1 MSTLRLRRLTADFEK
16 LQDFVERHPR
26 LKLLRASGDPPE
38 LYQLEYRIRSLR
50 QVDDDLQFVGS
61 HTVEI
66 VLPRDYPRMP
76 PQCRMLTPVFHP
88 NIAPH
93 AICVGD
99 HWSAGEPIGSI
110 VARIGEMLAYQS
122 YNTKSPLNGEAAR
135 WVEQHLEELPLD
147 RINMTVDDSA
157 PVPAQRARQAASEGF
172 AAAPA
177 NAGVAKPQ
185 ATAGPSPRTARPQ
198 VAASAGAA
206 FVSFACPG
214 CGEKYRVRAESRG
227 KRAQCKRCQTVI
239 TIPQADS

>member
-1 MSTLRLRRLTADFEK
+1 MSTLRLRRLTADYEK
-16 LQDFVERHPR
+16 LQEFVRRHPR
-26 LKLLRASGDPPE
+26 LKLVSASGEPPE
-38 LYQLEYRIRSLR
+38 QYQLEYRIRSLR
-50 QVDDDLQFVGS
+50 QTGDGLEFVGS

-66 VLPRDYPRMP
+66 TLPRDYPRMP

-135 WVEQHLEELPLD
+135 WVEQNLEQLPLD
-147 RINMTVDDSA
+147 KVNMLGVKA
-157 PVPAQRARQAASEGF
+157 PAAR

-177 NAGVAKPQ
+177 APQ
-185 ATAGPSPRTARPQ
+185 QRTGLEPPAAAARPAK
-198 VAASAGAA
+198 AAEPASPAGTPATFIP
-206 FVSFACPG
+206 FVCSN
-214 CGEKYRVRAESRG
+214 CGERYKVTADMQG
-227 KRAQCKRCQTVI
+227 KRARCKRCQTI
-239 TIPQADS
+239 MTIPPAEAAR

>member
-1 MSTLRLRRLTADFEK
+1 MSTLRLRRLAADYDRLREFI
-16 LQDFVERHPR
+16 ERHPR
-26 LKLLRASGDPPE
+26 LKLLSAAGDPPE
-38 LYQLEYRIRSLR
+38 NYQIEYKIRSLR
-50 QVDDDLQFVGS
+50 QIDDELKFVAL

-66 VLPRDYPRMP
+66 ILPRDYPRMP

-147 RINMTVDDSA
+147 KVSMLGSEPPQPEASA
-157 PVPAQRARQAASEGF
+157 PPRVANATLRPAASVVER
-172 AAAPA
+172 PA
-177 NAGVAKPQ
+177 ENPTEREADQQPAAKPGAFAFGCPECGERLK
-185 ATAGPSPRTARPQ
+185 ATAELA
-198 VAASAGAA
+198 
-206 FVSFACPG
+206 
-214 CGEKYRVRAESRG
+214 G
-227 KRAQCKRCQTVI
+227 KRARCKKCLQII
-239 TIPQADS
+239 TIPAPPEAD

>member
-16 LQDFVERHPR
+16 LQEFVKRHPR
-26 LKLLRASGDPPE
+26 LKLLRAAGDPPE

-50 QVDDDLQFVGS
+50 QVDDDLEFAGS

-66 VLPRDYPRMP
+66 VLPRDYPRTP

-135 WVEQHLEELPLD
+135 WVEQHLAELPLD
-147 RINMTVDDSA
+147 RVSMTVEE
-157 PVPAQRARQAASEGF
+157 AAGHTI
-172 AAAPA
+172 
-177 NAGVAKPQ
+177 AKPQ
-185 ATAGPSPRTARPQ
+185 APASPPLRAERPP
-198 VAASAGAA
+198 VAQAAA
-206 FVSFACPG
+206 FVKFACPG
-214 CGEKYRVRAESRG
+214 CGEKYRVPAESQG
-227 KRAQCKRCQTVI
+227 KRARCKRCQTVI
-239 TIPQADS
+239 MVPPAES

>member
-1 MSTLRLRRLTADFEK
+1 MSTLRLRRLAADYDK
-16 LQDFVERHPR
+16 LREFIDRHPR
-26 LKLLRASGDPPE
+26 LKLLQAAGEPPE
-38 LYQLEYRIRSLR
+38 IYQIEYKIRSVR
-50 QVDDDLQFVGS
+50 QADDELKFVGQ

-135 WVEQHLEELPLD
+135 WVEQNLEQLPLD
-147 RINMTVDDSA
+147 KVSMVVGQASTA
-157 PVPAQRARQAASEGF
+157 PPRPQKVAIADPPRKPAPPPAV
-172 AAAPA
+172 AAAPPA
-177 NAGVAKPQ
+177 PVVVETISFSCPECHERYK
-185 ATAGPSPRTARPQ
+185 
-198 VAASAGAA
+198 AASAMQ
-206 FVSFACPG
+206 
-214 CGEKYRVRAESRG
+214 G
-227 KRAQCKRCQTVI
+227 KRTRCKKCQAI
-239 TIPQADS
+239 IKIPTLEPRP

>member
-1 MSTLRLRRLTADFEK
+1 MSTLRLRRLTADYEK
-16 LQDFVERHPR
+16 LQDFVARHPR
-26 LKLLRASGDPPE
+26 LTLLHAAGEPPE
-38 LYQLEYRIRSLR
+38 MYQLEYRVRSLR
-50 QVDDDLQFVGS
+50 QSGDELKFAGT

-135 WVEQHLEELPLD
+135 WVEQNLEQLPLD
-147 RINMTVDDSA
+147 RVNMSADLPPVAERAAPRAA
-157 PVPAQRARQAASEGF
+157 PVEPPVESPASDSYRI
-172 AAAPA
+172 
-177 NAGVAKPQ
+177 
-185 ATAGPSPRTARPQ
+185 ARPQ
-198 VAASAGAA
+198 PAPAEPPAPSLT
-206 FVSFACPG
+206 CPK
-214 CGEKYRVRAESRG
+214 CGKSYRITPEMRG
-227 KRAQCKRCQTVI
+227 KRARCKNCQTIMLVPSAE
-239 TIPQADS
+239 T

>member
-1 MSTLRLRRLTADFEK
+1 MSTLRLRRLTADYEK
-16 LQDFVERHPR
+16 LQDFVARHPR
-26 LKLLRASGDPPE
+26 LKLLRAAGEPPE
-38 LYQLEYRIRSLR
+38 LYQLEYRVRSLR
-50 QVDDDLQFVGS
+50 QSGDELKFAGT

-135 WVEQHLEELPLD
+135 WVEQNLEQLPLD
-147 RINMTVDDSA
+147 RVNMSAEVPPVEDGPTRRAPPVASPAADSYE
-157 PVPAQRARQAASEGF
+157 V
-172 AAAPA
+172 
-177 NAGVAKPQ
+177 
-185 ATAGPSPRTARPQ
+185 ARPQ
-198 VAASAGAA
+198 PAPAEPPTASLT
-206 FVSFACPG
+206 CPK
-214 CGEKYRVRAESRG
+214 CGKSYRISPEMHG
-227 KRAQCKRCQTVI
+227 KRARCKNCQTIMVV
-239 TIPQADS
+239 PSAEN

>member
-1 MSTLRLRRLTADFEK
+1 MSTLRLRRLAADYDRLRE
-16 LQDFVERHPR
+16 FVERHPR
-26 LKLLRASGDPPE
+26 LKLLSAAGDPPE
-38 LYQLEYRIRSLR
+38 QYQIEYKIRSLR
-50 QVDDDLQFVGS
+50 QIDDELKFVAQ

-66 VLPRDYPRMP
+66 TLPRDYPRMP

-147 RINMTVDDSA
+147 KVNMLG
-157 PVPAQRARQAASEGF
+157 SE
-172 AAAPA
+172 ATERETPAAPTRDAIAARRPAALAAERPSEKVA
-177 NAGVAKPQ
+177 NHEPRQQPVAQSSAFAFGCPECGERLK
-185 ATAGPSPRTARPQ
+185 
-198 VAASAGAA
+198 ASAEL
-206 FVSFACPG
+206 V
-214 CGEKYRVRAESRG
+214 G
-227 KRAQCKRCQTVI
+227 KRARCKKCLQII
-239 TIPQADS
+239 TIPESPEQHC

>member
-1 MSTLRLRRLTADFEK
+1 VSTLRLRRLTADYEK
-16 LQDFVERHPR
+16 LQEFVQRQPR
-26 LKLLRASGDPPE
+26 LRLLRAAGEPPE

-50 QVDDDLQFVGS
+50 QTGERLEVVGS

-66 VLPRDYPRMP
+66 LLPRDYPRAP

-135 WVEQHLEELPLD
+135 WVEQNLEQLPLD
-147 RINMTVDDSA
+147 KVKMLV
-157 PVPAQRARQAASEGF
+157 

-177 NAGVAKPQ
+177 AGEKSPAKAGEPTTSPRRKAIAAPA
-185 ATAGPSPRTARPQ
+185 ATAPPIHFAEAPPPSAAPRR
-198 VAASAGAA
+198 
-206 FVSFACPG
+206 FISFECG
-214 CGEKYRVRAESRG
+214 NCGERYRVALESQG
-227 KRAQCKRCQTVI
+227 KRARCKRCQAILTV
-239 TIPQADS
+239 PPPSHSD

>member
-16 LQDFVERHPR
+16 LQAFVKRHPR

-38 LYQLEYRIRSLR
+38 LYQLEYRIRSVR
-50 QVDDDLQFVGS
+50 QTADELEFVGS

-147 RINMTVDDSA
+147 RVNMTVEESA
-157 PVPAQRARQAASEGF
+157 PAPPRRPQAADEPP
-172 AAAPA
+172 ALRDRLPRPAKLQAAPA
-177 NAGVAKPQ
+177 AESFIA
-185 ATAGPSPRTARPQ
+185 
-198 VAASAGAA
+198 
-206 FVSFACPG
+206 FACPG
-214 CGEKYRVRAESRG
+214 CGEKYRVPKASQG
-227 KRAQCKRCQTVI
+227 KRARCKRCQTVI
-239 TIPQADS
+239 TIPPAGP